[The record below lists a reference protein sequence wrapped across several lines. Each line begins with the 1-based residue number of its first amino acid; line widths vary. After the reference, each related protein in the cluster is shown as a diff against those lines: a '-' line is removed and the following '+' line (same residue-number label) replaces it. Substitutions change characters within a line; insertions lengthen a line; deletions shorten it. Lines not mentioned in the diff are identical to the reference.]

1 MEACQRKKMFEVE
14 FEVQKRQ
21 KRKSHALSFVL
32 RSPWFCQGVKFDVL
46 PSFDALAKHS
56 QSQGISVFI
65 LGQGFFLSFFLF
77 HDFEQKSPSVQEPFK
92 TSHQHGE
99 EILVSLSEQDN

>member
-1 MEACQRKKMFEVE
+1 MEACQRKKMFGVE
-14 FEVQKRQ
+14 FEVQKRR
-21 KRKSHALSFVL
+21 KRKSRALSFVL

-46 PSFDALAKHS
+46 PAFDALAKHS

-77 HDFEQKSPSVQEPFK
+77 FMILSRNLPQFKSLLKHPVNTGRS
-92 TSHQHGE
+92 
-99 EILVSLSEQDN
+99 